1 MLHSELAMTT
11 SVKKLCLVLFG
22 ATVLTISGL
31 AHAEKDFDRE
41 SAAKTIA
48 ESESFTGCH
57 AIPGARDVCDWT
69 IYTGRWNLIANHWSS
84 TAAHLQPDAL
94 KGSPVGYWLYT
105 KGYLQLSPNDI
116 LTLSEKGTIASKG
129 WKHVTAPGR
138 EAETSQSSYEG
149 WEIPLATKSFVAIT
163 NVLRG
168 WRMGVQFAEVHYL
181 WSYALTPLGSDLF
194 TNERLPSTGRNAE
207 GWIAPAE
214 LTGIDA
220 HKTYSGKAIFVLHK
234 EGWRLNPDCNTIDAC
249 D

>member
-1 MLHSELAMTT
+1 MTDRGKRIC
-11 SVKKLCLVLFG
+11 SVLFLI
-22 ATVLTISGL
+22 VLAISGL
-31 AHAEKDFDRE
+31 AHAEKDFD
-41 SAAKTIA
+41 SQQATKAIT
-48 ESESFTGCH
+48 ESEAF
-57 AIPGARDVCDWT
+57 RRCDKGTCIWA
-69 IYTGRWNLIANHWSS
+69 IYTGRWNLIADHWSS

-105 KGYLQLSPNDI
+105 NGYLQLSPNDI
-116 LTLSEKGTIASKG
+116 LTLSEKGRIASKS

-138 EAETSQSSYEG
+138 EAEASQSNYEG

-181 WSYALTPLGSDLF
+181 WSYALTPLGSELF
-194 TNERLPSTGRNAE
+194 KNERLSSTRRNAE

-220 HKTYSGKAIFVLHK
+220 HKTYSGKAIFVLHR